1 MDKVKEVLKLLPG
14 FAKWIADHEA
24 YGWFILF
31 LLLGL
36 AVTIGYS
43 QNTFE
48 TKNTKTIEEFGC
60 TLNGMELDLKS
71 LKDDNVVFTTEMVKF
86 ENRIDVMEGKLDLII
101 EMAKSK

>member
-1 MDKVKEVLKLLPG
+1 MEKAKEIFKVFSGL
-14 FAKWIADHEA
+14 AKWIDEHEV

-43 QNTFE
+43 QNKFE
-48 TKNTKTIEEFGC
+48 VTNIKTIEEFGC
-60 TLNGMELDLKS
+60 TLNGMEMDLKS
-71 LKDDNVVFTTEMVKF
+71 LKDDNVVFTSEMIKF